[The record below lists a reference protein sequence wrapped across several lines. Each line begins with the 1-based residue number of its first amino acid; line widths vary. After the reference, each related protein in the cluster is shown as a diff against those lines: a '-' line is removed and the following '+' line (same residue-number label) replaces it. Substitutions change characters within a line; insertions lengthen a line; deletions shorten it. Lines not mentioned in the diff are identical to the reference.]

1 MSHEGDSSSHNQFLQ
16 HQNFMQSQPLMQ
28 GNDMNFNNNFAPE
41 TDPADPNGN
50 DVDLNN
56 LAHMIATE
64 MLNKHL

>member
-1 MSHEGDSSSHNQFLQ
+1 MGGE
-16 HQNFMQSQPLMQ
+16 
-28 GNDMNFNNNFAPE
+28 MNFNNNFAPNT

-56 LAHMIATE
+56 LAHLIATE